1 MSRKTR
7 VYFGFRGKARARA
20 VQESPSISPHLL
32 AASNGRLRPASVTDA
47 STLSRSETSSGTS
60 SQPNES
66 ASSLD
71 DSDSKSDKTDH
82 SSSSEESEKDCP
94 IPRRSKG
101 PPRKRIKSLKDVQ
114 EFTTENV
121 MEHSKRM
128 KYTTERITK
137 DPSKY

>member
-101 PPRKRIKSLKDVQ
+101 PPRKQVVNSSLRLSEEQ
-114 EFTTENV
+114 LL
-121 MEHSKRM
+121 
-128 KYTTERITK
+128 
-137 DPSKY
+137 PSGHWESRVIMFHTHPKAML